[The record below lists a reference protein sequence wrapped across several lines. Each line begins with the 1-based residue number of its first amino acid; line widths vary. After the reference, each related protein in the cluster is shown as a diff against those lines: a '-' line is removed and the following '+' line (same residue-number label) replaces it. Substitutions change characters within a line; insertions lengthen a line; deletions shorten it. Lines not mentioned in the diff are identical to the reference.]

1 MATGARFTDRYIA
14 SLKPEE
20 KEYWLRE
27 GMGFSLR
34 VLPSGEKLWYYIYTF
49 QGRKRFMRLGKGNYP
64 EVSLADA
71 RGQFDIAKVKVK
83 NGIDPLSEEQ
93 QTEQEHRLASTIAL
107 LAKEYIE
114 KWAKPRKRS
123 WEGDQRTLNVEI
135 IPKWGKRKAKDIK
148 RRDVVLLLEEI
159 AERAPIMANRTRAL
173 LSKMFNFAIE
183 REIVENNPCI
193 GTKTSVKEE
202 PVERSLSEEETR
214 EVWAALSTPG
224 TLYASPEITRALKLI
239 LVTGQRPGEV
249 VGMHRKEIINDRW
262 WFIPAE
268 RAKNKQAHMVYLTDM
283 ALELIGDKSGFI
295 FESPVT
301 GRFKADGT
309 PRETQPIAVNAL
321 AHVVRRSIEEPKE
334 QPGQQHTVEPVP
346 QEDAT
351 QGEPDT
357 IRRKLIM
364 QPWTP
369 HDLRRTCATMLSK
382 LGHLDEIIDV
392 VLNHKKKGIVA
403 TYNRNLYEREK
414 QAAMESWERKLKAI
428 ITGAGADN
436 VVSITTA
443 KGNRKAA

>member
-1 MATGARFTDRYIA
+1 MATGARFTDRDIA

-71 RGQFDIAKVKVK
+71 RGKFDIAKVKVK

-93 QTEQEHRLASTIAL
+93 QTEQEHRLASTVAL

-183 REIVENNPCI
+183 REIVENNPCLW
-193 GTKTSVKEE
+193 
-202 PVERSLSEEETR
+202 P
-214 EVWAALSTPG
+214 
-224 TLYASPEITRALKLI
+224 
-239 LVTGQRPGEV
+239 
-249 VGMHRKEIINDRW
+249 
-262 WFIPAE
+262 
-268 RAKNKQAHMVYLTDM
+268 
-283 ALELIGDKSGFI
+283 SG
-295 FESPVT
+295 
-301 GRFKADGT
+301 
-309 PRETQPIAVNAL
+309 
-321 AHVVRRSIEEPKE
+321 
-334 QPGQQHTVEPVP
+334 
-346 QEDAT
+346 
-351 QGEPDT
+351 
-357 IRRKLIM
+357 
-364 QPWTP
+364 
-369 HDLRRTCATMLSK
+369 
-382 LGHLDEIIDV
+382 
-392 VLNHKKKGIVA
+392 
-403 TYNRNLYEREK
+403 
-414 QAAMESWERKLKAI
+414 
-428 ITGAGADN
+428 
-436 VVSITTA
+436 
-443 KGNRKAA
+443 